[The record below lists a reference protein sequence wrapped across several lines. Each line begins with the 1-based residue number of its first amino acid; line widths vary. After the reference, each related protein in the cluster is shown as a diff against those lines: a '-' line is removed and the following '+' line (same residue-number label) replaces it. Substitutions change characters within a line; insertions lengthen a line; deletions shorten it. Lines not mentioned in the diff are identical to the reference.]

1 MILLSSQQD
10 RDLTF
15 SQVELQNN
23 DQSDKMSRKF
33 LELKRDI
40 EAFVN
45 RFNLSAR
52 ETAIDPM
59 LKDIEL
65 YVSNTL
71 RGSFL

>member
-23 DQSDKMSRKF
+23 DQSDKMSREF